1 MLNTDPFK
9 LLQETWNNNKNLAS
23 ERDPYA
29 KPLFAKYAGLE
40 NSISESAQQPTRA
53 AEVAERVQFE
63 KEYTG
68 LSTLKALGNLGFER
82 VDDTGSRFNRGYSA
96 MRDMMETTPTQG
108 WGERSPNNERRRL
121 AMAEGSASGFIKP
134 ADEMGTWQDRKEG
147 ISAWF
152 DGLVEHTEKLFHTT
166 ELEGDYEKLKWRLAQ
181 EDPQWTEAK
190 KQEALQQWKTQF
202 PEAYDFTVRAGVD
215 LNRVVAGTLNE
226 TAFNVVIMDSV
237 KQAIVNRRMRIWEE
251 DNNAVIK
258 FLATAAEGFKD
269 PAMVRDIIA
278 TSALTLGLATPQ
290 VIGARLGVATTQA
303 SSLALGSAKLLQLT
317 GPMTGLIEGPAYA
330 ALRGTLFRQAGRTA
344 TDTLMARGLAMF
356 AEGTTAGVLSA
367 LEDQRDNYE
376 WRSLAF
382 RDTENLFKYDYKQA
396 ISTGLQSG
404 TGAMLMLGMFRFGL
418 GALGDFKYYS
428 KGDWSNWG
436 RSIANS
442 LDTWAETKEGLT
454 VFGET
459 LSDGRGMFF
468 GNMLDRYMAGKDGR
482 NFANVMLNGDR
493 LFGRFDPVIAAKM
506 NLDTKAAL
514 EVADAFEAATGIA
527 GEAAMRRLDGVDPE
541 FSNVYSLLL
550 NKKFLEDQ
558 DLSYSEVSGLLKD
571 YTNFSRNKGV
581 GPLPDTGVGR
591 LLKALP
597 NTARKTASEISRVL
611 DLRILD
617 KKLSKNGISSGV
629 ALNTAESA
637 LGRTLDLMADTDFRS
652 YRTTAAFLDG
662 ATREEG
668 LVNSL
673 NGLLNSNTE
682 MINIGG
688 REIPRDVARTAVR
701 TALGLDERSDLLYIN
716 DAGEAD
722 KASFVVMVDPKTNE
736 VLKTKR
742 ELKTNAKGELEISF
756 AAKDNPSYKPANVV
770 SNVDFAAKVA
780 DINKKLQE
788 GWVSWTVKKIKDTID
803 KVKDPAKKA
812 ELEKSFEQLFSEGLT
827 PTVENIAKV
836 FSMNKTEATVANIIM
851 RSLGYDPN
859 EHLLRIARGAVDE
872 GATGNIVLLG
882 TQAIINATKASD
894 LGTIGHEM
902 GHYNRYI
909 FGQDT
914 EDSKAARHA
923 IGITDDMWDKFKDWC
938 GVVDGEWTVKAEEK
952 FANGWAFYIRNVMSG
967 NGKAPT
973 TQIQRLFHRLGD
985 HLGNLGERFKSQAD
999 LEKDLA
1005 MTPLAEEVFE
1015 KLLIRSNDKI
1025 SELFDV
1031 AYHRIFKRL
1040 PKDKRAELGVE
1051 ILGEMAWNDYRAKI
1065 EKSIAESR
1073 VKTDPVLA
1081 GAAAPRVSFA
1091 TVVSSISA
1099 ELSGTTTKK
1108 NIREAAKAGLKK
1120 ETILSQLEELVPK
1133 INSTLGS
1140 LSSVLEPADQTVK
1153 RVFRSSRLNSIPE
1166 STLTAAFADPAVEN
1180 VTFIVGHD
1188 AVFNNK
1194 TMKFELIYAT
1204 MSVSRK
1210 QATTFIEM
1218 KNKKEITPVAE
1229 ATDSATADE
1238 ILDALDSLSS
1248 STGFVDSVGIPVEL
1262 TSTEAMVATL
1272 KAVAVAETTA
1282 TVETA
1287 SAIATDLSTR
1297 SPEEILAYTTPEET
1311 ASTGIAVFESAEINV
1326 EIPEADVSSVPET
1339 VATLVSV
1346 QAEAV
1351 RVTNELTPEQQAQVK
1366 AFAALALSNP
1376 ERVQELL
1383 KMWKDYFATGKETET
1398 RPAIEYLAAEMKN
1411 IIAKNTLDT
1420 LTGMTD
1426 EGLIRFVTIKEKLN
1440 RFLDTP
1446 EYDKLVLNKDIDGFT
1461 AKHPDISKEDL
1472 ELYLVGLD
1480 HIHAQLERAEY
1491 MSASRIVNNDA
1502 SAYQAAVAFVSENE
1516 AEYSAAL
1523 ARKSD
1528 SDKDLIK
1535 KVKAAKTVVTKYENA
1550 RKRVSLGVLGKEV
1563 VDVGAVAVVKKD
1575 GMFNL
1580 ENFNSYRRI
1589 FDIYQGVDDYLSSKG
1604 TAIDVGIDDLLEE
1617 FDKDSILS
1625 EQIGY
1630 RLGVAGDEN
1639 RREAAL
1645 AWASGETSYNGID
1658 FTKDQLSQ
1666 VKSYLRGVIKKMH
1679 QNKAGKG
1686 TKKGKESLT
1695 GEVDGKPVD
1704 RAATM
1709 TTSGRE
1715 TKSLSNIAANTESNL
1730 LLYTTSLLYE
1740 RLKADGEHKLAE
1752 YLAARRATY
1761 WMPGNREDNL
1771 RSAFELRGNELGLE
1785 ALNEK
1790 TVDALEQ
1797 QLVRRIQDFAND
1809 LRVLG
1814 LGAAADVVTTTKL
1827 GMDKVVV
1834 FNQGPLS
1841 SLEQLSDFI
1850 ARGVEANPAGFTTE
1864 VPPFLR
1870 EMLNIS
1876 KSHSSES
1883 GSILTKI
1890 EQGFIKN
1897 GEDLLLTVMR
1907 SNDPIAP
1914 LASALYNKPGVKELL
1929 KKTAV
1934 MLVLDRYGQAIYSAR
1949 AGVIGF
1955 NPALPFEHRVAMH
1968 ELLHAITREKLF
1980 FDGLFITQ
1988 ELEGMEYLDALDAL
2002 INTADFPESDKLILK
2017 SYFNYVGNVLPSELL
2032 PYVNNFR
2039 EFDRLQNEDPSLAK
2053 YYAGLNV
2060 DEFIAECFTNVY
2072 TIRDVLS
2079 IRVPGQVT
2087 AENASEEVTTFI
2099 RALLSAARINVN
2111 DGNINAVYSTLLPT
2125 ATKSVIDLL
2134 SEESLARQVA
2144 EYPTDINKFIDTEPL
2159 SFEEGNIFFRVDQS
2173 NLVFLSN
2180 YVHARKDPR
2189 LFGSPRTFNQGLTDG
2204 RAATQLKARADLK
2217 ASKGRVYTTL
2227 RTLNQ
2232 KSNTVSKFGAP
2243 EEYKVI
2249 GGSLGS
2255 NKAKQLL
2262 HEPSNSKYYVKQAK
2276 SSLHAQNEALA
2287 QRLYE
2292 AMGFTAVK
2300 SIVVEQGEWDLDGPM
2315 LFTPWL
2321 TETIKMTDSN
2331 PEHVNKAKKLFIT
2344 SAWLAN
2350 WDVFGLNDYDNV
2362 DGYGTVLD
2370 TGGSL
2375 LFRAQGQP
2383 KGAAFGKEVTELST
2397 FLDPNKAFM
2406 ASKIFSQV
2414 TDAEKI
2420 QQAIDLK
2427 QNMTD
2432 DVIHDMVFTFISDPV
2447 DASDLRS
2454 LLIARRDYI
2463 YNKLVPEK
2471 TIQTDVKLTT
2481 NSLAAFKIADE
2492 DGPFIGDEELNKQID
2507 IALGIDAPWWYDGY
2521 DSRKE
2526 SAAYKEVVYAINE
2539 VLQKWDS
2546 ISEFSL
2552 EHPWVTLN
2560 TKDIENEPLFAIK
2573 NSQGQLKF
2581 VSSTGPEAEGKSLV
2595 VIPRNEFVAAVV
2607 NTLKKQTYGLD
2618 LEETLTTKASV
2629 SNSVSLLTIVEYKL
2643 DNMFKNVWG
2652 LQETKPYISTPV
2664 EVKNDEVVVAKLPE
2678 EELQSQLLLYKPAP
2692 QMQSEK
2698 YKDGL
2703 EIFDLV
2709 LGVGPST
2716 TVYSNIARRKK
2727 AKNIFARV
2735 YELGYNVQPN
2745 YILHLVEN
2753 WKVSDEQFMKN
2764 LSLGLLGEQITELE
2778 KFSFDMD
2785 NVKAFMKATQDDVQK
2800 AELNKIQELYQ
2811 YTEEEQRYLYSV
2823 QSVLKHTG
2831 NELPLSVISSL
2842 YTSAFKNKTIFEQTL
2857 SNKVEFDQVFENTL
2871 LSTNTAI
2878 KKVEVPK
2885 LKTNLD
2891 KQSWVELI
2899 FETGANST
2907 FVKKNP
2913 KYKPQFNK
2921 ALGGLMEKYG
2931 SGSAVFSKE
2940 QKSAVEAMLT
2950 SFIEKLPDSNK
2961 ENTKIALENFYDQ
2974 YVESSESDSVQKAI
2988 KWWEESFDP
2997 VVDLYHTEASLFNI
3011 KEAVKK
3017 AKIKDW
3023 SEGWEFV
3030 ERLLKKKT
3038 FKNEETRNYA
3048 FKIIATIKRELSGKN
3063 LTEEQRAVKFKEF
3076 FTDENGK
3083 NLIWTDSF
3091 GLPIL
3096 FHRGQPATLP
3106 QDLVEGKEYIGYRFW
3121 GESSRVA
3128 RDYDTNRPIISA
3140 YLKADP
3146 KDVLVIKVDNPRSWS
3161 SIPSSAVL
3169 KALKESSQNTTRLQE
3184 QFYAGVD
3191 VSTDNIGNIVFASEK
3206 SPFVAIAITNLL
3218 DYTTEGG
3225 VQVPHTQW
3233 IIRSDLNIMKSPEAI
3248 EFDKTPG
3255 PMRILNQKRA
3265 QELIETAINSAK
3277 AAGGSSKELEA
3288 ELANLVD
3295 SAAVRRRNLLDM
3307 KLHEETE
3314 PEDLKIISD
3323 MIAGNDAF
3331 TSVDMSKFMDRFTSS
3346 PKKTLADSSMKFR
3359 GRSYRDLD
3367 EKERREFVLDVM
3379 MPKIS
3384 NELGVRNKTAGVF
3397 SALSDGV
3404 VGRKANSLIGGA
3416 ARYGDTADSTSVSLQ
3431 FLSKILDPAMDLRDG
3446 ELDNTFRLF
3455 SVDLINAELNN
3466 TYSRSGLLAIKNK
3479 IQARIQNAA
3488 ELNKFNDMAWMYL
3501 SRIEEIPEDAPNKD
3515 LLVELISAVHKHNE
3529 LSSDILNKYGNLVE
3543 PMDPKKYGTMHKV
3556 NNLAFRDQAGFVKAL
3571 TEHAIAKTME
3581 NRELSL
3587 VTAEALGWVSLKRAT
3602 GATDEILSVKVLEG
3616 SPIKLEPKEYEWNN
3630 ETRKLFGSKSMDTL
3644 LPKEQHAK
3652 YIKGLTSSEDYV
3664 DSYKRLYARRGQDY
3678 SAIKQTMTI
3687 AKDRYLGIED
3697 GDTKTGK
3704 PRSES
3709 IGSGRNFNDERILSH
3724 TDITKNPELARYF
3737 QKDIFDLIYQQIRS
3751 QLTEA
3756 TMTKYISEYFGVKMS
3771 WNDLVNILRKSG
3783 EESQDKANL
3792 SAAEQESRT
3801 RGFNRMEDI
3810 WEYNT
3815 GRMVRSKD
3823 GLDKYYEALTS
3834 NSRVPVLVLG
3844 GLKAAL
3850 SSVGEVGRA
3859 VLASNHNKGMLRQ
3872 VVPNFIQLLKTF
3884 SGDKRKTVLEVASAT
3899 HWLRNIS
3906 SDHLLARSE
3915 VHPENPFGGAMLGSR
3930 QGGWFKRWAEDWRAI
3945 SDINASET
3953 NMATR
3958 GLNRLG
3964 MVASRLGAPLAWV
3977 NDVTTT
3983 LHVWNAQRNLTE
3995 NSSKFMQL
4003 AKKLENNKE
4012 LNLGSFARLAK
4023 ECGLTA
4029 KEALNLSTAG
4039 LLDPAVIE
4047 VMVAAAKDTANYSDG
4062 LLDVQKLFVWAGED
4076 PVKIDAINKM
4086 GAYINTTA
4094 RQTNTDPTLLDLRI
4108 NQSAYAKAFGVF
4120 MQFLLSHS
4128 VQEIGRRRRY
4138 TTASYGRHVA
4148 GLVIMEALTYSLAR
4162 QKEDDKWIWEEA
4174 NEKPIDVTLRMMTS
4188 LPMLGSYQY
4197 LGSLLRQILQG
4208 GYNALQGD
4216 EFGKVNIPDLFSAPA
4231 ENIPS
4236 KAWDIFRD
4244 ML

>member
-96 MRDMMETTPTQG
+96 MRDMMATTSTQG
-108 WGERSPNNERRRL
+108 WGERNPYREKIRL
-121 AMAEGSASGFIKP
+121 SMAEGDSSGFIKP
-134 ADEMGTWQDRKEG
+134 SDEMGTWQDRKEG
-147 ISAWF
+147 ISAWY

-166 ELEGDYEKLKWRLAQ
+166 ELEGEYEKLKWRLAQ

-190 KQEALQQWKTQF
+190 KQESLQQWKTQF

-258 FLATAAEGFKD
+258 FLSTAAEGFKD

-468 GNMLDRYMAGKDGR
+468 GNVLDRYMAGKDGR

-527 GEAAMRRLDGVDPE
+527 GEAAMRRLDGVDPA

-637 LGRTLDLMADTDFRS
+637 IGRTLDLMADTDFRS

-673 NGLLNSNTE
+673 NGLLNSDTE

-688 REIPRDVARTAVR
+688 REIPRDVAKTAVR

-736 VLKTKR
+736 VLKTRR
-742 ELKTNAKGELEISF
+742 ELKTNDKGELEISF
-756 AAKDNPSYKPANVV
+756 AAKDNASYKPENVV

-788 GWVSWTVKKIKDTID
+788 GWVSWTVKKIKKAIGE
-803 KVKDPAKKA
+803 VKDPAKKA

-836 FSMNKTEATVANIIM
+836 FNMNKTEATVANIIM

-985 HLGNLGERFKSQAD
+985 HLGNLGERFKSQVD

-1031 AYHRIFKRL
+1031 SYHRIFKRL

-1153 RVFRSSRLNSIPE
+1153 RVFRSSRLNSVPE

-1180 VTFIVGHD
+1180 VTFVVGHD

-1864 VPPFLR
+1864 VPTFLR

-2039 EFDRLQNEDPSLAK
+2039 EFDRIQNEDPSLAK

-2232 KSNTVSKFGAP
+2232 NSNTVSKFGSP
-2243 EEYKVI
+2243 EEYKVT
-2249 GGSLGS
+2249 GGALGS

-2262 HEPSNSKYYVKQAK
+2262 HEPSNEKYYVKEAK
-2276 SSLHAQNEALA
+2276 SLLHAQNEALA
-2287 QRLYE
+2287 QHLYTL
-2292 AMGFTAVK
+2292 MGFNSVK
-2300 SIVVEQGEWDLDGPM
+2300 STVVEQGEWGLNGPM

-2321 TETIKMTDSN
+2321 KETTKMTDTN
-2331 PEHVNKAKKLFIT
+2331 PQHVEQAKKLFIT

-2362 DGYGTVLD
+2362 DGFGTVLD

-2383 KGAAFGKEVTELST
+2383 KGAAFGNDVTELST
-2397 FLDPNKAFM
+2397 FLDSFKAYM
-2406 ASKIFSQV
+2406 ASKIFTQV

-2420 QQAIDLK
+2420 EQAIQLK
-2427 QNMTD
+2427 QTMTD
-2432 DVIHDMVFTFISDPV
+2432 DIITDMVYTFISDP
-2447 DASDLRS
+2447 DKASELRNT
-2454 LLIARRDYI
+2454 LIARRESI
-2463 YNKLVPEK
+2463 YKKIVPETVVQNDLQK
-2471 TIQTDVKLTT
+2471 TIGVSEKQDD
-2481 NSLAAFKIADE
+2481 S
-2492 DGPFIGDEELNKQID
+2492 FIGDDDPLYKEID
-2507 IALGIDAPWWYDGY
+2507 KALGVYAPFW
-2521 DSRKE
+2521 
-2526 SAAYKEVVYAINE
+2526 YKEGFSGAHDEIVYVIDE
-2539 VLQKWDS
+2539 VLQKWLDVDWS
-2546 ISEFSL
+2546 TFNP
-2552 EHPWVTLN
+2552 HPWVSKVKVEVSDNFLAVKKNGKLSFVDPDNSSVIEQADTVYAIPQKQFVDAVI
-2560 TKDIENEPLFAIK
+2560 TKL
-2573 NSQGQLKF
+2573 LKQ
-2581 VSSTGPEAEGKSLV
+2581 S
-2595 VIPRNEFVAAVV
+2595 
-2607 NTLKKQTYGLD
+2607 YGLD
-2618 LEETLTTKASV
+2618 LADSLKEKLSFISPISMLTAAEIYLDIILSAEKNST
-2629 SNSVSLLTIVEYKL
+2629 SNVKT
-2643 DNMFKNVWG
+2643 
-2652 LQETKPYISTPV
+2652 YISTPV
-2664 EVKNDEVVVAKLPE
+2664 AVENNEVVVTKLPE
-2678 EELQSQLLLYKPAP
+2678 DELQSQLLLWDPAP
-2692 QMQSEK
+2692 QIQTPE
-2698 YKDGL
+2698 YKEGL
-2703 EIFDLV
+2703 DVWNLV
-2709 LGVGPST
+2709 TKSVSILS
-2716 TVYSNIARRKK
+2716 VYPNIAKRKK
-2727 AKNIFARV
+2727 ARKIFARLF
-2735 YELGYNVQPN
+2735 ELGHNTNLRPS
-2745 YILHLVEN
+2745 YILHLV
-2753 WKVSDEQFMKN
+2753 DN
-2764 LSLGLLGEQITELE
+2764 LSLLSDADLSKTFALLLNGKKPEVDL
-2778 KFSFDMD
+2778 FNFDMP
-2785 NVKAFMKATQDDVQK
+2785 NVRAVMKNASDDVQEHTLNSLI
-2800 AELNKIQELYQ
+2800 ELSYL
-2811 YTEEEQRYLYSV
+2811 TPEQKKYLFSV
-2823 QSVLKHTG
+2823 Y
-2831 NELPLSVISSL
+2831 SSL
-2842 YTSAFKNKTIFEQTL
+2842 EHVGASIPLKTLVDIYNTVLADNSKFEDWVVNRINTD
-2857 SNKVEFDQVFENTL
+2857 NVFEKTWVDINPL
-2871 LSTNTAI
+2871 
-2878 KKVEVPK
+2878 KKKIEIPK
-2885 LKTNLD
+2885 LSETSRDKT
-2891 KQSWVELI
+2891 SWIEDVI
-2899 FETGANST
+2899 FQGTNSYSL
-2907 FVKKNP
+2907 KRNNDRSP
-2913 KYKPQFNK
+2913 SFNK
-2921 ALGGLMEKYG
+2921 AVAGL
-2931 SGSAVFSKE
+2931 
-2940 QKSAVEAMLT
+2940 VEYYRRAGKDRKT
-2950 SFIEKLPDSNK
+2950 QD
-2961 ENTKIALENFYDQ
+2961 ALEPMFFSILETVGPDRLENVKKALEIFWDR
-2974 YVESSESDSVQKAI
+2974 YVISGNSAKRNEAI
-2988 KWWEESFDP
+2988 EWWERNFGDENS
-2997 VVDLYHTEASLFNI
+2997 HTEASLFNI
-3011 KEAVKK
+3011 AEALKR
-3017 AKIKDW
+3017 AEIEDW
-3023 SEGWEFV
+3023 SNGQSFV
-3030 ERLLKKKT
+3030 DLLLKKK
-3038 FKNEETRNYA
+3038 NLRSEETRNYA
-3048 FKIIATIKRELSGKN
+3048 FKTIAGIKRNFNKKKLS
-3063 LTEEQRAVKFKEF
+3063 EEQRAVNFKEF
-3076 FTDENGK
+3076 FTDENGN
-3083 NLIWTDSF
+3083 NLLWKDSF
-3091 GLPIL
+3091 GLPVL
-3096 FHRGQPATLP
+3096 FYRGQGLTIP
-3106 QDLVEGKEYIGYRFW
+3106 DLEGSLDVGYRFW

-3128 RDYDTNRPIISA
+3128 RDYGHGQPIISA
-3140 YLKADP
+3140 YLRADS
-3146 KDVLVIKVDNPRSWS
+3146 KQVLVIKINTPTHWS
-3161 SIPSSAVL
+3161 EIPTSAIL
-3169 KALKESSQNTTRLQE
+3169 KALDSYGEGALHLKELFQAMGKT
-3184 QFYAGVD
+3184 
-3191 VSTDNIGNIVFASEK
+3191 STDDIATKLLTTNN
-3206 SPFVAIAITNLL
+3206 SPFVAVAMTNLL

-3225 VQVPHTQW
+3225 VNVPHSQW
-3233 IIRSDLNIMKSPEAI
+3233 VIRSDKNVMKSPEAI

-3501 SRIEEIPEDAPNKD
+3501 SRSDEIPEDAPNKD

-3529 LSSDILNKYGNLVE
+3529 LSSDILNKYGNLAE

-3687 AKDRYLGIED
+3687 AKDRYLGVED

-3872 VVPNFIQLLKTF
+3872 VVPNFVQLLKTF
-3884 SGDKRKTVLEVASAT
+3884 SGDKRKTVLEVTSAT

>member
-9 LLQETWNNNKNLAS
+9 LLQETINKNNNLAS

-29 KPLFAKYAGLE
+29 KPLFAQYAGLE

-68 LSTLKALGNLGFER
+68 LSTLKAIGNLGFER

-96 MRDMMETTPTQG
+96 MRDMMAYSSSQG
-108 WGERSPNNERRRL
+108 WGERNPYREKMRL
-121 AMAEGSASGFIKP
+121 AMAEGDSAGFIKP
-134 ADEMGTWQDRKEG
+134 SDETGTWQDRKEG
-147 ISAWF
+147 LSAWY
-152 DGLVEHTEKLFHTT
+152 DGVTEHFEKWFHTT
-166 ELEGDYEKLKWRLAQ
+166 DLQGDYEQLKIRLEQ
-181 EDPQWTEAK
+181 QDPEWTEARK
-190 KQEALQQWKTQF
+190 MEAFEQWKTQF
-202 PEAYDFTVRAGVD
+202 ADAYNYTTRAGVD
-215 LNRVVAGTLNE
+215 LNRAVAGTSNE
-226 TAFNVVIMDSV
+226 TAFNVAIMDSV
-237 KQAIVNRRMRIWEE
+237 KQAVVNQRMRIWEQ
-251 DNNAVIK
+251 DNNAVVK
-258 FLATAAEGFKD
+258 FLSSAAEGFKD

-278 TSALTLGLATPQ
+278 TSALTLGLAAPQ
-290 VIGARLGVATTQA
+290 VIGARLGTAATKT
-303 SSLALGSAKLLQLT
+303 ALGSAKLLQLT

-356 AEGTTAGVLSA
+356 AEGTTAGVLSDLA
-367 LEDQRDNYE
+367 DQKDNYE

-382 RDTENLFKYDYKQA
+382 KDTENLFKYDYKQA
-396 ISTGLQSG
+396 ISNGVQSG

-428 KGDWSNWG
+428 KGDWANWG
-436 RSIANS
+436 RSVANS

-493 LFGRFDPVIAAKM
+493 LFGRFDPIIAAKM
-506 NLDTKAAL
+506 NLDTKAAT
-514 EVADAFEAATGIA
+514 EVAEAFEAATGIA

-541 FSNVYSLLL
+541 FSNVYNLLL

-558 DLSYSEVSGLLKD
+558 DLSYPEVASLLKD
-571 YTNFSRNKGV
+571 YTTFAKNKGI
-581 GPLPDTGVGR
+581 GPLPDTGEGR
-591 LLKALP
+591 LLRSLPSKKAV
-597 NTARKTASEISRVL
+597 NTASGISRIL

-617 KKLSKNGISSGV
+617 KKLTKNGISSSV
-629 ALNTAESA
+629 AINTAEAA
-637 LGRTLDLMADTDFRS
+637 LGRNLDLMSDNDFRS

-662 ATREEG
+662 ATREEA

-673 NGLLNSNTE
+673 NGLLNSSDE
-682 MINIGG
+682 MLNIGG

-722 KASFVVMVDPKTNE
+722 RASFVVMVDPKTNE
-736 VLKTKR
+736 ILKTRR

-756 AAKDNPSYKPANVV
+756 AAKDNKSYKSENVI
-770 SNVDFAAKVA
+770 SNVEFSAKVA

-788 GWVSWTVKKIKDTID
+788 GWVSWTVKKIKKAIGD
-803 KVKDPAKKA
+803 VKDPAKKA
-812 ELEKSFEQLFSEGLT
+812 ELEKSFDQLFSEGLT
-827 PTVENIAKV
+827 PTVENIAKI
-836 FSMNKTEATVANIIM
+836 FSMNKTEATVANLIM

-923 IGITDDMWDKFKDWC
+923 IGITDEMWTKFKDWC

-985 HLGNLGERFKSQAD
+985 HLGNLGERFKSQAE

-1005 MTPLAEEVFE
+1005 MTELAEEVFE

-1025 SELFDV
+1025 SELFDIS
-1031 AYHRIFKRL
+1031 YHRIFKRL

-1051 ILGEMAWNDYRAKI
+1051 ILGEMAWNDYKAKI

-1108 NIREAAKAGLKK
+1108 NIREAAKAGLRR
-1120 ETILSQLEELVPK
+1120 ETILTQLEELVPK
-1133 INSTLGS
+1133 INSTLGYP
-1140 LSSVLEPADQTVK
+1140 SSVLETADKTVK
-1153 RVFRSSRLNSIPE
+1153 RVFRSSRLNSVPE
-1166 STLTAAFADPAVEN
+1166 ATLTAAFADPTVEN
-1180 VTFIVGHD
+1180 ATFIVGHD
-1188 AVFNNK
+1188 VVFNNK
-1194 TMKFELIYAT
+1194 TMKFELTYAT

-1210 QATTFIEM
+1210 QATSFIEM

-1248 STGFVDSVGIPVEL
+1248 PTGFVDSVGMPVEL

-1287 SAIATDLSTR
+1287 STIATDLSTR
-1297 SPEEILAYTTPEET
+1297 TPEEMISYTTPEET
-1311 ASTGIAVFESAEINV
+1311 ASTGISVFESEEINV
-1326 EIPEADVSSVPET
+1326 EVPEADVSSVPAT
-1339 VATLVSV
+1339 VTTLVSV
-1346 QAEAV
+1346 QAEAAK
-1351 RVTNELTPEQQAQVK
+1351 VTNELTPEQQAQVK
-1366 AFAALALSNP
+1366 AFASLALSNP

-1383 KMWKDYFATGKETET
+1383 KMWKEYFAAGKETET

-1426 EGLIRFVTIKEKLN
+1426 EGLIRFVTVREKLN
-1440 RFLDTP
+1440 RLLDTP
-1446 EYDKLVLNKDIDGFT
+1446 EYDKLVVNKDVTGFI

-1472 ELYLVGLD
+1472 ELYLLGLD
-1480 HIHAQLERAEY
+1480 HIHVQLERAEY
-1491 MSASRIVNNDA
+1491 MSASRILNNNA
-1502 SAYQAAVAFVSENE
+1502 VEYQTALKIVSENE
-1516 AEYSAAL
+1516 AEYSDAL

-1528 SDKDLIK
+1528 SDKELIK
-1535 KVKAAKTVVTKYENA
+1535 KVKAAKTVITKYENA

-1580 ENFNSYRRI
+1580 DNFNSYRRI

-1617 FDKDSILS
+1617 FDKDSTLG

-1630 RLGVAGDEN
+1630 RLGVAGNEN

-1645 AWASGETSYNGID
+1645 AWASGETSYNGVE
-1658 FTKDQLSQ
+1658 FSKDQLSQ
-1666 VKSYLRGVIKKMH
+1666 VKSYIRGVIKKMH

-1695 GEVDGKPVD
+1695 VEVDGKTVD

-1709 TTSGRE
+1709 STSGRE
-1715 TKSLSNIAANTESNL
+1715 TKSLSNLAANTESNL

-1740 RLKADGEHKLAE
+1740 RLKSEGEHKLAE

-1771 RSAFELRGNELGLE
+1771 RSAFELRGNELGLQ

-1790 TVDALEQ
+1790 SVDALEQ

-1814 LGAAADVVTTTKL
+1814 LGPAADVVTTTKL

-1834 FNQGPLS
+1834 FNQGPLDQ
-1841 SLEQLSDFI
+1841 LERLAYFI
-1850 ARGVEANPAGFTTE
+1850 SEGTRNNEDYRIAIPSYLNEL
-1864 VPPFLR
+1864 LR
-1870 EMLNIS
+1870 IS
-1876 KSHSSES
+1876 KSHSPESSEM
-1883 GSILTKI
+1883 LTKI
-1890 EQGFIKN
+1890 QLGAIKN
-1897 GEDLLLTVMR
+1897 GEELLAEIAR
-1907 SNDPIAP
+1907 SNDKIAP
-1914 LASALYNKPGVKELL
+1914 LATAIYNKPGVKELL
-1929 KKTAV
+1929 SKTTV
-1934 MLVLDRYGQAIYSAR
+1934 MLYLDKYGNAIYNKQVN
-1949 AGVIGF
+1949 VIGF
-1955 NPALPFEHRVAMH
+1955 NPAVPFVHRTALH
-1968 ELLHAITREKLF
+1968 ELIHALTQG
-1980 FDGLFITQ
+1980 GLLSGGVDIPRFVV
-1988 ELEGMEYLDALDAL
+1988 GNDYFNAL
-2002 INTADFPESDKLILK
+2002 IDVTENPNIDEDIKNVVRNYLLYVENILPQSLQPLLNDFHSFDMVLSENP
-2017 SYFNYVGNVLPSELL
+2017 SYS
-2032 PYVNNFR
+2032 
-2039 EFDRLQNEDPSLAK
+2039 K
-2053 YYAGLNV
+2053 YYAGLDL
-2060 DEFIAECFTNVY
+2060 DEFIAECFTSIA
-2072 TIRDVLS
+2072 TTRDVL
-2079 IRVPGQVT
+2079 RLT
-2087 AENASEEVTTFI
+2087 APTETLSVETASDELLSFV
-2099 RALLSAARINVN
+2099 RGLLSAAAIRI
-2111 DGNINAVYSTLLPT
+2111 DSADMSAVFETMLPSVAAPIIKLLNENSLLTQAAEASTD
-2125 ATKSVIDLL
+2125 IQDLL
-2134 SEESLARQVA
+2134 NIE
-2144 EYPTDINKFIDTEPL
+2144 DL
-2159 SFEEGNIFFRVDQS
+2159 SFDDGNIFFRMDQS
-2173 NLVFLSN
+2173 DILLMSN

-2189 LFGSPRTFNQGLTDG
+2189 LFASPKTFNQGLVNNS
-2204 RAATQLKARADLK
+2204 AANQLKARSDLK
-2217 ASKGRVYTTL
+2217 ASKGRVHALL

-2232 KSNTVSKFGAP
+2232 KSNSISKFGSP
-2243 EEYKVI
+2243 EEYKVT
-2249 GGSLGS
+2249 GGALGS

-2262 HEPSNSKYYVKQAK
+2262 HEPSNEKYYVKETK
-2276 SSLHAQNEALA
+2276 SLLHAQNEALA
-2287 QRLYE
+2287 QHLYTL
-2292 AMGFTAVK
+2292 MGFNSVK
-2300 SIVVEQGEWDLDGPM
+2300 STVVEQGEWGLNGPM

-2321 TETIKMTDSN
+2321 KETTKMTDTN
-2331 PEHVNKAKKLFIT
+2331 PQHVEQAKKLFIT

-2362 DGYGTVLD
+2362 DGFGTVLD

-2383 KGAAFGKEVTELST
+2383 KGTAFGNDVTELST
-2397 FLDPNKAFM
+2397 FLDSSKAYT
-2406 ASKIFSQV
+2406 ASKIFTQI

-2420 QQAIDLK
+2420 EQAIQLK
-2427 QNMTD
+2427 QTMTD
-2432 DVIHDMVFTFISDPV
+2432 DIITDMVHTFISDP
-2447 DASDLRS
+2447 DKASELRNT
-2454 LLIARRDYI
+2454 LIARRESI
-2463 YNKLVPEK
+2463 YKKIVPEAIIQKDVQK
-2471 TIQTDVKLTT
+2471 TIGVSEKQDD
-2481 NSLAAFKIADE
+2481 S
-2492 DGPFIGDEELNKQID
+2492 FIGDDDPLYKEID
-2507 IALGIDAPWWYDGY
+2507 IALGVYAPFWF
-2521 DSRKE
+2521 KE
-2526 SAAYKEVVYAINE
+2526 GFSGAHDEVVYIIDE
-2539 VLQKWDS
+2539 VLQKWSDIDWS
-2546 ISEFSL
+2546 TFEP
-2552 EHPWVTLN
+2552 HPWVDTIHVQVTDNFLAVKQN
-2560 TKDIENEPLFAIK
+2560 GKLVFVDENDSFTIEQADGI
-2573 NSQGQLKF
+2573 
-2581 VSSTGPEAEGKSLV
+2581 V
-2595 VIPRNEFVAAVV
+2595 VIPQKQFIDAVITKLLKQSYGPDLFASLSQKHSFYNPISMISAAEI
-2607 NTLKKQTYGLD
+2607 YLD
-2618 LEETLTTKASV
+2618 IILSAENYATGSAKTSV
-2629 SNSVSLLTIVEYKL
+2629 
-2643 DNMFKNVWG
+2643 
-2652 LQETKPYISTPV
+2652 STPV
-2664 EVKNDEVVVAKLPE
+2664 EVKNDEVVTVTLAEDK
-2678 EELQSQLLLYKPAP
+2678 LQSQLLMWNPAP
-2692 QMQSEK
+2692 QNQTPK
-2698 YKDGL
+2698 YIDGL
-2703 EIFDLV
+2703 DTWDVVTGGTSI
-2709 LGVGPST
+2709 PS
-2716 TVYSNIARRKK
+2716 VYTNPERRNRAKK
-2727 AKNIFARV
+2727 IFARLV
-2735 YELGYNVQPN
+2735 ELGYNDKLIPS
-2745 YILHLVEN
+2745 YILHLVDNLYDLSNDDLARTIALLLNGKNPEHN
-2753 WKVSDEQFMKN
+2753 LFSFNMPSVKAVMKN
-2764 LSLGLLGEQITELE
+2764 SYDSVTTTTLDSLVELASYETE
-2778 KFSFDMD
+2778 
-2785 NVKAFMKATQDDVQK
+2785 VKK
-2800 AELNKIQELYQ
+2800 
-2811 YTEEEQRYLYSV
+2811 YLYSV
-2823 QSVLKHTG
+2823 YAVLEHTG
-2831 NELPLSVISSL
+2831 APLS
-2842 YTSAFKNKTIFEQTL
+2842 FKDLVGMFKAVKGNKT
-2857 SNKVEFDQVFENTL
+2857 VFEKNVE
-2871 LSTNTAI
+2871 SNYSYAI
-2878 KKVEVPK
+2878 TETWAKINPLNKKIEIPK
-2885 LKTNLD
+2885 LYITTDKT
-2891 KQSWVELI
+2891 SWINDI
-2899 FETGANST
+2899 FTTGANSIYT
-2907 FVKKNP
+2907 EYRNGKSP
-2913 KYKPQFNK
+2913 SFNK
-2921 ALGGLMEKYG
+2921 AVSGLKEYYYRADNASRETIESIEPLLLSIMQNFEGDNRTTMESVLGLFWDRHVD
-2931 SGSAVFSKE
+2931 SSSAAKTN
-2940 QKSAVEAMLT
+2940 EA
-2950 SFIEKLPDSNK
+2950 
-2961 ENTKIALENFYDQ
+2961 IA
-2974 YVESSESDSVQKAI
+2974 
-2988 KWWEESFDP
+2988 WWESRFIGDGFYP
-2997 VVDLYHTEASLFNI
+2997 DHTEVSLYTI
-3011 KEAVKK
+3011 KEVIERAE
-3017 AKIKDW
+3017 IKDW
-3023 SEGWEFV
+3023 SNGRSVV
-3030 ERLLKKKT
+3030 ERLLRKKKLA
-3038 FKNEETRNYA
+3038 NEDVRNYA
-3048 FKIIATIKRELSGKN
+3048 FKIISSIKRSLSENK
-3063 LTEEQRAVKFKEF
+3063 LTEEERAVKFKEF
-3076 FTDENGK
+3076 FADENGK
-3083 NLIWTDSF
+3083 NLMWMDSF
-3091 GLPIL
+3091 GLPVL
-3096 FHRGQPATLP
+3096 FYRGQKETTPK
-3106 QDLVEGKEYIGYRFW
+3106 DLVEGDESIGFRFW
-3121 GESSRVA
+3121 GENSKVA
-3128 RDYDTNRPIISA
+3128 RDYYTESPIISA

-3146 KDVLVIKVDNPRSWS
+3146 KTVLTIKNDSIKSWS
-3161 SIPSSAVL
+3161 SIPKETVL
-3169 KALKESSQNTTRLQE
+3169 KALDSYGEGALHLKELFERSINVDTDTIGRLLLTTNNT
-3184 QFYAGVD
+3184 
-3191 VSTDNIGNIVFASEK
+3191 
-3206 SPFVAIAITNLL
+3206 PFVAIAITNLSDL
-3218 DYTTEGG
+3218 ATEGAKSL
-3225 VQVPHTQW
+3225 PHTQW
-3233 IIRSDLNIMKSPEAI
+3233 IIRSDKNIMKSPEAI

-3265 QELIETAINSAK
+3265 QELIETAVNSAK

-3314 PEDLKIISD
+3314 PEDLQVISS
-3323 MIAGNDAF
+3323 MIAGSDAF
-3331 TSVDMSKFMDRFTSS
+3331 SSVDMSKFMDRFVST
-3346 PKKTLADSSMKFR
+3346 PTKARVETVAKFK

-3384 NELGVRNKTAGVF
+3384 NELGMRNKTAGVF

-3404 VGRKANSLIGGA
+3404 VGKKANSLIGGA
-3416 ARYGDTADSTSVSLQ
+3416 ARYGDTADSTSISLQ
-3431 FLSKILDPAMDLRDG
+3431 FLSKILDPSMDLRDG
-3446 ELDNTFRLF
+3446 ELNNTFRLF

-3466 TYSRSGLLAIKNK
+3466 TYSRSGLLKVKNK
-3479 IQARIQNAA
+3479 IQAKLTNHV
-3488 ELNKFNDMAWMYL
+3488 ELNRFNDMAWMYL
-3501 SRIEEIPEDAPNKD
+3501 SRLDQLPEDAPNRE
-3515 LLVELISAVHKHNE
+3515 LLVELIQAVHKHNE
-3529 LSSDILNKYGNLVE
+3529 LSSEVLNKYGNLQD
-3543 PMDPKKYGTMHKV
+3543 PMDPTKYGTMHKV
-3556 NNLAFRDQAGFVKAL
+3556 NNLAFKDQAGFVQTL
-3571 TEHAIAKTME
+3571 TDHAIGKTMD

-3587 VTAEALGWVSLKRAT
+3587 VTAEALGWVSLKRAA
-3602 GATDEILSVKVLEG
+3602 GATDEILSITIVKD

-3652 YIKGLTSSEDYV
+3652 YIKALTSSEDYV
-3664 DSYKRLYARRGQDY
+3664 DSYKRLYAKRGQDY

-3724 TDITKNPELARYF
+3724 TDITKNPELAKYF

-3756 TMTKYISEYFGVKMS
+3756 AMTKHISEYFGVKMS
-3771 WNDLVNILRKSG
+3771 WNDLVNVLRKYG

-3792 SAAEQESRT
+3792 SAGDQESRT

-3815 GRMVRSKD
+3815 GRIVRSKD

-3859 VLASNHNKGMLRQ
+3859 VLASNHNKGMLTQ
-3872 VVPNFIQLLKTF
+3872 VVPNFLQLLKTF
-3884 SGDKRKTVLEVASAT
+3884 SKDKRRTVLEVSSAT
-3899 HWLRNIS
+3899 HWLRNLT

-3930 QGGWFKRWAEDWRAI
+3930 QGGWFKRWAEDWRAV

-3964 MVASRLGAPLAWV
+3964 VVASRLGAPLAWV

-3983 LHVWNAQRNLTE
+3983 LHVWNAQRNLTT
-3995 NSSKFMQL
+3995 NSTKFMQL
-4003 AKKLENNKE
+4003 ARKLENNKE
-4012 LNLGSFARLAK
+4012 LNLSSFSILAK

-4039 LLDPAVIE
+4039 LLDPAVIT
-4047 VMVAAAKDTANYSDG
+4047 VMVDAANVSANYTDG

-4138 TTASYGRHVA
+4138 STASYGRHVA

-4162 QKEDDKWIWEEA
+4162 QKEDDKWIWEETQ
-4174 NEKPIDVTLRMMTS
+4174 EKPIDVTLRMMTS

-4197 LGSLLRQILQG
+4197 VGSLLRQILQG
-4208 GYNALQGD
+4208 GYNSLQGD